1 VIKWGYGP
9 ITLTKDSIM
18 PDTQQQQGGIRDWMR
33 KVEADL
39 ERLDDKWQKSTDDI
53 KLTIKGE
60 ISSLKSEQ
68 LADFKRRLEE
78 GYHDLKEFET
88 RIQKIEME
96 QLRWQTSAGLVNWLI
111 KFAFAVI
118 GAAAT
123 IIGYET
129 FKHY

>member
-1 VIKWGYGP
+1 VIRWGYGP
-9 ITLTKDSIM
+9 ITLTKDNMM
-18 PDTQQQQGGIRDWMR
+18 PETQGQGGIRDWMR

-39 ERLDDKWQKSTDDI
+39 ERLDDKWQRSTDDI
-53 KLTIKGE
+53 KGTIKAE

-78 GYHDLKEFET
+78 GYHDLKEFED
-88 RIQKIEME
+88 RIQKVEME
-96 QLRWQTSAGLVNWLI
+96 QLKWQTSAGLVNWLI
-111 KFAFAVI
+111 KFAFAAI
-118 GAAAT
+118 GAVAT